1 MQRKNAL
8 LKLISISSTTGE
20 RWCLSE
26 AASGLFAFAPVLLKY
41 NDVFTHFSL
50 QSLHIVYY
58 NVQSLCPIAWLSLT
72 WGKLRYTR
80 KTHILWTRYIL
91 CFTSDYFGSIYKVS
105 KALVLPDIPK
115 NPNSFLR
122 ICVCRSFHKINSR

>member
-50 QSLHIVYY
+50 QSLHIVHY

-105 KALVLPDIPK
+105 KALVLPDITK
-115 NPNSFLR
+115 ILIRFLEFVSVEVF
-122 ICVCRSFHKINSR
+122 IK